1 MVRNMPTIDF
11 VVKHRSIHA
20 KSNKSRQKC
29 LKMRFQD
36 CQTKYPIK
44 QSANIPK
51 QQAEAELKPKITPMF
66 DDDDSKLNP
75 NDDDNLNDDSPSA

>member
-1 MVRNMPTIDF
+1 MARNGPTIDF

-20 KSNKSRQKC
+20 KSDKSRQKC

-44 QSANIPK
+44 QPANIPK
-51 QQAEAELKPKITPMF
+51 QQAEVKFKPKITPMF
-66 DDDDSKLNP
+66 DDDDNKLSP
-75 NDDDNLNDDSPSA
+75 NDDDNLDDSPSA

>member
-1 MVRNMPTIDF
+1 MARNGPRIDF

-20 KSNKSRQKC
+20 KSDKSRQKC

-44 QSANIPK
+44 QPANILN
-51 QQAEAELKPKITPMF
+51 QQAEVKFKPKITPVLA
-66 DDDDSKLNP
+66 DNKLNP
-75 NDDDNLNDDSPSA
+75 NDDDNLDDSPIA

>member
-11 VVKHRSIHA
+11 VAKHRSIHA
-20 KSNKSRQKC
+20 KSDKSRQKC

-36 CQTKYPIK
+36 CQTKYTIK
-44 QSANIPK
+44 QSANILK
-51 QQAEAELKPKITPMF
+51 QQAEVELKPKITPVLA
-66 DDDDSKLNP
+66 DNKLNP

>member
-1 MVRNMPTIDF
+1 MGRNGSTIDF

-20 KSNKSRQKC
+20 KRDKSRQKC

-51 QQAEAELKPKITPMF
+51 QQAEIELKPKIIPMF
-66 DDDDSKLNP
+66 NDDGNKLNP
-75 NDDDNLNDDSPSA
+75 NDDDNLNDDSPIA

>member
-1 MVRNMPTIDF
+1 MARNGPTIDF

-20 KSNKSRQKC
+20 KSDKSRQKC
-29 LKMRFQD
+29 LKMRFWG

-51 QQAEAELKPKITPMF
+51 QQAEVKFKPRITPIF
-66 DDDDSKLNP
+66 DDDGKLNP
-75 NDDDNLNDDSPSA
+75 NDDGL

>member
-1 MVRNMPTIDF
+1 MPTIDF

-20 KSNKSRQKC
+20 KSDKSRQKC

-44 QSANIPK
+44 QSANILK
-51 QQAEAELKPKITPMF
+51 QQAEIKFKPKITSMF
-66 DDDDSKLNP
+66 DDDGKLNP